1 MNDGHVVLCKVLM
14 LYVGL
19 VIEVRSLPDHEPSQ
33 ARVELA
39 QVRERI
45 KEMAQS
51 SDFASAGQIFHASS
65 VFDRMKLWPSF
76 RGKV

>member
-1 MNDGHVVLCKVLM
+1 MNDGHVVLCKVFV

-19 VIEVRSLPDHEPSQ
+19 VIEVRPLHDHEASQ

-39 QVRERI
+39 QVRERM

-51 SDFASAGQIFHASS
+51 SD
-65 VFDRMKLWPSF
+65 FDRMKLWPSF
-76 RGKV
+76 RRKV